1 MFPCVAHGKFNHY
14 VITSTSLSEM
24 WSVLCKVYVACVK
37 KQKIKIL
44 WAIYYRKSGLTFCFG
59 VILKKAIGWIYF
71 EKFSYFDTLV
81 YFEMI
86 TIKFR
91 TALIVYTLFRSSQ
104 KF

>member
-1 MFPCVAHGKFNHY
+1 MQ
-14 VITSTSLSEM
+14 SLCCMCQE
-24 WSVLCKVYVACVK
+24 
-37 KQKIKIL
+37 IKNKNSR
-44 WAIYYRKSGLTFCFG
+44 AIYYRKSGLTLCFR

-71 EKFSYFDTLV
+71 EKFSYFDMLV

-91 TALIVYTLFRSSQ
+91 TAVIVYTLFRSSQ

>member
-1 MFPCVAHGKFNHY
+1 MQ
-14 VITSTSLSEM
+14 SLCCMCQE
-24 WSVLCKVYVACVK
+24 
-37 KQKIKIL
+37 IKNKNSG
-44 WAIYYRKSGLTFCFG
+44 AIYYRKSGLTFCFG

-91 TALIVYTLFRSSQ
+91 TALLVYTLFRSSQ